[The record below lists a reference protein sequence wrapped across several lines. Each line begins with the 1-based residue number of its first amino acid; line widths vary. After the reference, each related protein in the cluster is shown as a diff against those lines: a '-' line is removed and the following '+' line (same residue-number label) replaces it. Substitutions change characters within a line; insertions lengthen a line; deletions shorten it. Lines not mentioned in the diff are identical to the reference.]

1 MDVTILKR
9 IFRSFACLSVLA
21 LIGSGC
27 GGGAKL
33 PDGMPAPQP
42 TSITITQD
50 GSPLPGA
57 SVALIPVDSSN
68 QWNAGATTDDKGVAV
83 VHTLGQYAGAVP
95 GKYKVIITKRES
107 EKSGLTAPDPNTD
120 PQGYAKYMEESKKVK
135 LATYDLIDPK
145 YSKGTTPEE
154 VEIVQGNNEK
164 TIDVGAAV
172 RVKK

>member
-9 IFRSFACLSVLA
+9 FFRSFACLSVLA
-21 LIGSGC
+21 VIGSGC

-33 PDGMPAPQP
+33 PDGMPTPQP
-42 TSITITQD
+42 TLITITQG
-50 GSPLPGA
+50 GSPLQGA

-68 QWNAGATTDDKGVAV
+68 QWNAGAATDEKGIAAV
-83 VHTLGQYAGAVP
+83 LTSGQYLGAVP

-107 EKSGLTAPDPNTD
+107 EKSGLTAPDPNAD
-120 PQGYAKYMEESKKVK
+120 PQGYAKYMEESKKLK

-154 VEIVQGNNEK
+154 IEIVQGKNEK
-164 TIDVGAAV
+164 TIDVGEAV